1 MGKYRV
7 VTKRTTSSLTIRKS
21 EFIAHVVPI
30 RDEEH
35 AWAIL
40 EEIREQHKDATHNVW
55 AWRLGDDEQV
65 RFSDDGEPSGTAGRP
80 VLEVIQRE
88 DICNVLVVVTR
99 YFGGILLGA
108 GGLIRAYSRAATQG
122 LKEAP
127 KGYMVQQNQFAVQLD
142 YPFLGKLQNELHS
155 IGGQMT
161 EVDYGAQVKA
171 QITVPPQRAEYME
184 AFIRDLTNGTAQIQ
198 PLEPCWVL
206 MDR

>member
-65 RFSDDGEPSGTAGRP
+65 RFSDDAEPSGTAGRP

-108 GGLIRAYSRAATQG
+108 GGLI
-122 LKEAP
+122 
-127 KGYMVQQNQFAVQLD
+127 
-142 YPFLGKLQNELHS
+142 
-155 IGGQMT
+155 
-161 EVDYGAQVKA
+161 
-171 QITVPPQRAEYME
+171 
-184 AFIRDLTNGTAQIQ
+184 
-198 PLEPCWVL
+198 
-206 MDR
+206 